1 MLESLL
7 HQFKATQPIEWV
19 AFSFA
24 ILQVV
29 FAYLNRPINFLFG
42 AISVCFYI
50 YIFYSADLIAESI
63 LNVYYFVVSVSGL
76 VLWNKKK
83 VAESNISK
91 ATKLNWQITFGIIL
105 ACFIAVIGIYL
116 FREKTIDVAMNGSH
130 YIDAVVTAFAFGGT
144 YLLLKRNIET
154 WLVLNISNLIAM
166 PLQWSKGLYLTA
178 VLTFIL
184 FSVACAAWF
193 KWSKEMNNIRKED
206 QFSFE
211 KE

>member
-7 HQFKATQPIEWV
+7 QQFKATQPIEWV

-24 ILQVV
+24 ILQVA

-42 AISVCFYI
+42 AISVCLYT
-50 YIFYSADLIAESI
+50 YIFFEYSLLAESI
-63 LNVYYFVVSVSGL
+63 LNAYYFIISIYGLILWNNKQAAEAQIRKANRRNWQTTILIIVISFIAFMGVYYFKNTAAGTSFASSNYFDAL
-76 VLWNKKK
+76 VASL
-83 VAESNISK
+83 
-91 ATKLNWQITFGIIL
+91 
-105 ACFIAVIGIYL
+105 
-116 FREKTIDVAMNGSH
+116 
-130 YIDAVVTAFAFGGT
+130 AFGGT

-154 WLVLNISNLIAM
+154 WIVLNISNLIAM
-166 PLQWSKGLYLTA
+166 PLQWSKELYLTS

-184 FSVACAAWF
+184 FSVACAAYF
-193 KWSKEMNNIRKED
+193 KWSKEMKNIRKED